1 MAVRSHAEDIVK
13 AYWSSNQKSL
23 PQSSAA
29 AGKNGKRAR
38 TASTAPSSSKPAK
51 SAKVAPPALSRPA
64 KETRPLK
71 AKDDDSHVSTW
82 SKTHNGSLAK
92 YEGVDDWEDKVAS
105 VDTIERDADGKLKV
119 YLTM

>member
-1 MAVRSHAEDIVK
+1 MAARSHAEDIVK
-13 AYWSSNQKSL
+13 AYWSSNRKTQPK
-23 PQSSAA
+23 SSAA
-29 AGKNGKRAR
+29 AKQNGKRAR

-51 SAKVAPPALSRPA
+51 SAKVAPPAPSRQA
-64 KETRPLK
+64 KEGK
-71 AKDDDSHVSTW
+71 AKDDDTHVSTW

-92 YEGVDDWEDKVAS
+92 YEDVDDWEDKVAS